1 MLLYILRTKYFCIYI
16 FVVDILKQQEQE
28 IKNFSMLFQ
37 YIGYIVLEYAL
48 SSIKKMELNTFDSWI
63 MISL

>member
-48 SSIKKMELNTFDSWI
+48 SSIKKMELNIFDS
-63 MISL
+63 

>member
-48 SSIKKMELNTFDSWI
+48 SSIKKMELNTFDS
-63 MISL
+63 

>member
-1 MLLYILRTKYFCIYI
+1 MLLYILRTKYFCKYI

-48 SSIKKMELNTFDSWI
+48 SSIKKMELNIFDS
-63 MISL
+63 